1 MKILIDFSGS
11 LKKALSFCSA
21 VGLPEAGT
29 WTFLTSIRPVTGSV
43 IIRDLNL

>member
-21 VGLPEAGT
+21 VGLPGAGT
-29 WTFLTSIRPVTGSV
+29 WTFLTPLIALAFLEEAGF
-43 IIRDLNL
+43 